1 MDQGQQKSG
10 QYASIRDKTIK
21 KVEKST
27 ISFKEYN
34 LNRNKTMKNKK
45 IKMDLNIENY
55 DVEELAAILNLR
67 DLKITKS
74 KIKEKIQY
82 FKKKHTQPDYINFF
96 TKAEEKILNYFDQ
109 ENKQTWVGVYDRTAM
124 NSDAEKVFKTRY
136 IKNEKKDQNLLLDE
150 KHNVI
155 GKEKISL
162 ENTLQSKENV
172 QGDKN
177 PINRSI
183 LKKIINFDSHYREIL
198 RPYSYA
204 CFETSNN
211 TSLITNSEKRLYRS
225 SNYTVSL
232 SKPLSNIVDL
242 TLNTVEIPNSWY
254 VFSKDYGTSA
264 FKIYWWDKSYAEDQP
279 PDANELLIKIDDGN
293 YTQQQLI
300 DAINQKIQENQIT
313 NPNDETKKHPKV
325 NFEYFSY
332 NNKVQVTSSEEEN
345 NVSIFWYVIDTNVD
359 NASYGGGSRIDYN
372 LGWLLGWRVS
382 STLLI
387 NTSQSTNN
395 NNKSTCDA
403 QVDIYGPKYFLITLD
418 DFNNNK
424 PNQDL
429 ISLEE
434 GGSVSFKLPSYYNT
448 QTMDRRYAIG
458 NDRLPKYY
466 PGYSAEDGDG
476 YKCQDIADINN
487 NKRGC
492 SNTDL
497 NNDLLSNL
505 TQAQV
510 YTYEQLQLANSS
522 KGVIRYVAPSPSD
535 LLARVP
541 INRNPQDWE
550 SNIFFKNDTPEYNK
564 RIYFG
569 PVKIRKFNVRLL
581 TDKGFEVNLN
591 GKDWSFSVILS
602 QLYQF

>member
-1 MDQGQQKSG
+1 MNNSQKNNIG
-10 QYASIRDKTIK
+10 NDNK
-21 KVEKST
+21 
-27 ISFKEYN
+27 
-34 LNRNKTMKNKK
+34 RNKAINNSQNKK
-45 IKMDLNIENY
+45 KTTDLNVDNY

-67 DLKITKS
+67 NSKMTES
-74 KIKEKIQY
+74 KIKERIRQLKRKNKNPQY
-82 FKKKHTQPDYINFF
+82 LKFF
-96 TKAEEKILNYFDQ
+96 DDVEKKILSYFEQ
-109 ENKQTWVGVYDRTAM
+109 ENNQTWNDIYDKKPE
-124 NSDAEKVFKTRY
+124 NNAEKVLKERY
-136 IKNEKKDQNLLLDE
+136 IENNDDEKNLLLDSQ
-150 KHNVI
+150 HNVI
-155 GKEKISL
+155 GNRKIPL
-162 ENTLQSKENV
+162 QNTFQSKDNT
-172 QGDKN
+172 QGNKN
-177 PINRSI
+177 PINRNI
-183 LKKIINFDSHYREIL
+183 LKKIVNFDSHYRQIL

-204 CFETSNN
+204 CFDDTNTDN
-211 TSLITNSEKRLYRS
+211 TSTIVNSEKRLYRS

-232 SKPLSNIVDL
+232 TKPLSNIVDL

-254 VFSKDYGTSA
+254 VFSKDYGTNA
-264 FKIYWWDKSYAEDQP
+264 FKIFWWNKSYEDNQP
-279 PDANELLIKIDDGN
+279 PDANEVLITIDDGN

-300 DAINQKIQENQIT
+300 DTINQKIQSYKSN
-313 NPNDETKKHPKV
+313 NSGHPDV
-325 NFEYFSY
+325 NFEYFPY
-332 NNKVQVTSSEEEN
+332 NNKVKVTSSETDF
-345 NVSIFWYVIDTNVD
+345 NVSIFWFVIDTNVE
-359 NASYGGGSRIDYN
+359 NASFGGGSRIDYN

-382 STLLI
+382 SIILMHLSD
-387 NTSQSTNN
+387 SQNDDNVSI
-395 NNKSTCDA
+395 CDA

-434 GGSVSFKLPSYYNT
+434 GGSVSFKLPDYYNT
-448 QTMDRRYAIG
+448 QTMDRRFALGQNRI
-458 NDRLPKYY
+458 PKYY
-466 PGYSAEDGDG
+466 PGYDATNGGDG
-476 YKCQDIADINN
+476 YKCKDIADINN

-492 SNTDL
+492 SNNGL
-497 NNDLLSNL
+497 NNDLVSNL

-535 LLARVP
+535 LLARIP

-550 SNIFFKNDTPEYNK
+550 SNVFFKNDNPEYNK

-569 PVKIRKFNVRLL
+569 PVKIRKFTVKLL